1 MDGAKYYLCHSWQ
14 ASLPLLAAPFF
25 DAISSEGLDRS

>member
-1 MDGAKYYLCHSWQ
+1 MPQ
-14 ASLPLLAAPFF
+14 LAGEPAIIGSAFF